1 MLEKSRLLT
10 CWSRMSLSY
19 RGAAIVT
26 IPALCLIATLGTWL
40 WSRSTGLEIRT
51 RIEGSQERIA
61 NTKEL
66 LLVMLNAET
75 GVRGYLVAGDPEFL
89 EPNQV
94 AQKSIPIAL
103 LNLQQSIGNNPNQ
116 LAQLD
121 SIRSRILSIQKLMAE
136 LQTVFSASERSRL
149 LKQSKR
155 EMDALRREIN
165 AAQAIEQVSLDRQR
179 SDLGDLQSLIQSF
192 QQLFTVTGIM
202 STIGGIYLFQ
212 LLERELRQREAQIQT
227 RDSLID
233 TLTTDIIDGV
243 LILDRSGQIETVN
256 PALIE
261 MFGYTAVDLL
271 ECPLMR
277 LFATA
282 ITPQSQPLP
291 ELVTWLKQQPKLGRI
306 WQITAYHR
314 DGTGFPIELSLSEI
328 HQEHQSL
335 AKPLC
340 AGRRFTNGTRIAIVR
355 DVSEQ
360 TNLMKQL
367 QIHLKAAEKL
377 NLALIATNFTLNSRN
392 QELAEFAYATAHDLK
407 TPLRGIAT
415 LSEWIEEEVRP
426 YSSEQLDLNIQL
438 LRQRTYRLNALID
451 GLWEYTNL
459 GQTPVTPEPVEL
471 ATFLQEI
478 KTDLVL
484 PPNFKIEVHPTDLYL
499 TTGKSHLRKTIEEL
513 LENALKHH
521 DALTVP
527 SDLVSTVSQENHRGK
542 IGICVESHGEQI
554 EFVITDDGP
563 GIELKHH
570 QRVFRLFE
578 TIKPRDLQENTGIG
592 LAIAKKLVERV
603 GGKIWLATPA
613 SGKGLAVHFTWP
625 QYPPL

>member
-10 CWSRMSLSY
+10 FWSKMSLSY

-26 IPALCLIATLGTWL
+26 IPALCLLATMGAWL
-40 WSRSTGLEIRT
+40 WSRGESNGIR
-51 RIEGSQERIA
+51 IKIANSEERIA

-66 LLVMLNAET
+66 LVVMLNAET
-75 GVRGYLVAGDPEFL
+75 GVRGYLVSGDPEFL

-94 AQKSIPIAL
+94 AQKSMPIAL
-103 LNLQQSIGNNPNQ
+103 SNLKQSIGNNPKQ
-116 LAQLD
+116 LVQLD
-121 SIRSRILSIQKLMAE
+121 SIRSQITSIQKLMAE
-136 LQTVFSASERSRL
+136 LQITFSDPEKVRL
-149 LKQSKR
+149 LNQSKR
-155 EMDALRREIN
+155 EMDVLR
-165 AAQAIEQVSLDRQR
+165 QAINTAQEIDQVSLDRER
-179 SDLGDLQSLIQSF
+179 NHLGDLQSLIQSL
-192 QQLFTVTGIM
+192 QQLFTVTGII
-202 STIGGIYLFQ
+202 STVGGIYLFQ

-256 PALIE
+256 PALME
-261 MFGYTAVDLL
+261 MFGYTAVELL
-271 ECPLMR
+271 KCPLMR
-277 LFATA
+277 LFATTTA
-282 ITPQSQPLP
+282 PPSQPLP

-314 DGTGFPIELSLSEI
+314 DGTSFPIELSLSEI
-328 HQEHQSL
+328 HQEHQS
-335 AKPLC
+335 
-340 AGRRFTNGTRIAIVR
+340 IAIVR
-355 DVSEQ
+355 DVSKQ
-360 TNLMKQL
+360 VNLMKQL

-377 NLALIATNFTLNSRN
+377 NLDLIATNSTLNSRN

-438 LRQRTYRLNALID
+438 LRQRTYRLNALVD

-459 GQTPVTPEPVEL
+459 GQAPVTPEPIEL
-471 ATFLQEI
+471 ITFLQEI
-478 KTDLVL
+478 TTARLL
-484 PPNFKIEVHPTDLYL
+484 PPNFKIEVHPTDLHL
-499 TTGKSHLRKTIEEL
+499 TACKPHLRKVIEEL

-521 DALTVP
+521 DAA
-527 SDLVSTVSQENHRGK
+527 SQHQQQGK
-542 IGICVESHGEQI
+542 IGICVELDGTQI
-554 EFVITDDGP
+554 KFVITDDGP
-563 GIELKHH
+563 GIAPEHH

-578 TIKPRDLQENTGIG
+578 TLQSRDVQENTGIG
-592 LAIAKKLVERV
+592 LAIAKKLVDRV

-625 QYPPL
+625 QFPELLILS

>member
-1 MLEKSRLLT
+1 MFENSRLLT
-10 CWSRMSLSY
+10 YWSRMSLSY

-26 IPALCLIATLGTWL
+26 IPALCLLATLGTWL
-40 WSRSTGLEIRT
+40 WSRAEAVEIRT
-51 RIEGSQERIA
+51 KIESRQERIA

-66 LLVMLNAET
+66 IVVMLNAET
-75 GVRGYLVAGDPEFL
+75 GVRGYLVSGDPDFL
-89 EPNQV
+89 EPHQV
-94 AQKSIPIAL
+94 AQKSLPIAL
-103 LNLQQSIGNNPNQ
+103 SNLKQSIGNDPQ
-116 LAQLD
+116 KLAQLEL
-121 SIRSRILSIQKLMAE
+121 IRSRINSIQKLMAE
-136 LQTVFSASERSRL
+136 LQTADSASDRSRL
-149 LKQSKR
+149 LRQGKR
-155 EMDALRREIN
+155 EMDALRQQTNIT
-165 AAQAIEQVSLDRQR
+165 QASEQVALDRER
-179 SDLGDLQSLIQSF
+179 NDLSDLQSLIQSL
-192 QQLFTVTGIM
+192 QQLFTVTGVM
-202 STIGGIYLFQ
+202 STVGGIYLFQ
-212 LLERELRQREAQIQT
+212 LLEQELRQREAQIQT

-261 MFGYTAVDLL
+261 MFGYPAVDLL

-282 ITPQSQPLP
+282 ITPKSPPLP
-291 ELVTWLKQQPKLGRI
+291 ELVAWLNQQPKLGRI

-314 DGTGFPIELSLSEI
+314 DGTSFPIELSLSEI
-328 HQEHQSL
+328 HQEHQS
-335 AKPLC
+335 
-340 AGRRFTNGTRIAIVR
+340 IAIVR

-377 NLALIATNFTLNSRN
+377 NLALISTNFILNSRN

-438 LRQRTYRLNALID
+438 LRQRAYRLNILID

-471 ATFLQEI
+471 ASFLAEI
-478 KTDLVL
+478 KADLLL
-484 PPNFKIEVHPTDLYL
+484 PPNFKIEVHPTDLHL
-499 TTGKSHLRKTIEEL
+499 ITCKSHLRKVIEEL

-521 DALTVP
+521 DALEDP
-527 SDLVSTVSQENHRGK
+527 GSDRVGTVSHDLHRGE
-542 IGICVESHGEQI
+542 IGICAELDGEQI

-563 GIELKHH
+563 GIEREHH

-578 TIKPRDLQENTGIG
+578 TLQPRDLQENTGIG
-592 LAIAKKLVERV
+592 LAISKKLVERV
-603 GGKIWLATPA
+603 GGKIWLATPV

-625 QYPPL
+625 QYPLQ

>member
-1 MLEKSRLLT
+1 MFGKARLLT
-10 CWSRMSLSY
+10 YWSRMSLSY

-26 IPALCLIATLGTWL
+26 IPALCLLATLGTWL
-40 WSRSTGLEIRT
+40 WSRAEAVDIREK
-51 RIEGSQERIA
+51 IDSSQERIA

-66 LLVMLNAET
+66 LVVMLNAET
-75 GVRGYLVAGDPEFL
+75 GVRGYLVSGDPEFL
-89 EPNQV
+89 EPSKIS
-94 AQKSIPIAL
+94 QKNLPIAL
-103 LNLQQSIGNNPNQ
+103 SNLKQSIGSDPKK
-116 LAQLD
+116 LAQLEL
-121 SIRSRILSIQKLMAE
+121 IRSRIQSIQKSIAA
-136 LQTVFSASERSRL
+136 LQTVNLAPERSQL
-149 LKQSKR
+149 LKQGKQ
-155 EMDALRREIN
+155 EMDALRQEIN
-165 AAQAIEQVSLDRQR
+165 VAQAIDRIALDRDR
-179 SDLGDLQSLIQSF
+179 NNLNDLQSLIQSL

-202 STIGGIYLFQ
+202 STVGGIYLFQ

-243 LILDRSGQIETVN
+243 LVLDRSGQIETVN

-277 LFATA
+277 LFAAA
-282 ITPQSQPLP
+282 INPQSQPLP
-291 ELVTWLKQQPKLGRI
+291 ELIDWLKHQPKLDRI
-306 WQITAYHR
+306 WQLTAYR
-314 DGTGFPIELSLSEI
+314 KDGSSFPIELSLSEI
-328 HQEHQSL
+328 HQEHQS
-335 AKPLC
+335 
-340 AGRRFTNGTRIAIVR
+340 IAIIR

-377 NLALIATNFTLNSRN
+377 NLALIATNSTLNSRN

-459 GQTPVTPEPVEL
+459 GQMPLIPEPIEL
-471 ATFLQEI
+471 AAFLGEI
-478 KTDLVL
+478 QAGLAI
-484 PPNFKIEVHPTDLYL
+484 PANFKISIEPTDLQL
-499 TTGKSHLRKTIEEL
+499 TTCKAYLRKVIEEL
-513 LENALKHH
+513 LENAVKHH
-521 DALTVP
+521 DSAA
-527 SDLVSTVSQENHRGK
+527 VSSGGGK
-542 IGICVESHGEQI
+542 IEI
-554 EFVITDDGP
+554 FVRLDANMLKFIIRDNGP

-592 LAIAKKLVERV
+592 LAIAKKLVDRV
-603 GGKIWLATPA
+603 GGKIWLENPD
-613 SGKGLAVHFTWP
+613 SGKGLSVYFTWP
-625 QYPPL
+625 QFPQL